1 MSTYDLTI
9 GDPFTELAMEDHTMA
24 EQAYVAAEN
33 QGYEMPTSEIAA
45 DGTGAVLP
53 SESTIMTDVPVVA
66 PEEEPSTVEATAI
79 SEQQLD
85 GNSSAAVE
93 NTTDVQ
99 HQLEEPAVLTE
110 EDRLWNIVKANPADF
125 AAWTSLIQEVDK
137 LEILER
143 IHRVYDTFLAEFP
156 LCYGYWKKYA
166 DHEIRGGTHESTIA
180 VYERAVQAVTY
191 SVDIWMH
198 YCSYLISK
206 QEDPDEICSFWFLLF
221 WLPGRTYFY
230 AGRLF
235 ERGLAYVGSDY
246 MSHILWDKYLEYEV
260 GLNEIN
266 KISQLYTRIIQL
278 PIQKLD
284 QYYHSYKQ
292 FMGLH
297 TLSELQSDEERA
309 ASSAAALAATP
320 IETISNTDTTEGVVT
335 EEGNSTMASK
345 ADGVKPDHGLEWSEE
360 SELSKFNYLRDELYK
375 AAKEQDARI
384 AEYEAAIRRPYF
396 HVKPLDDAQLAN
408 WHRYLDFMEKEGDF
422 AKVVKLYER
431 CLIACANYPEYWI
444 RYVLHMDFQGSMEY
458 AVDALTRASQIFV
471 KRRPDI
477 HLFAARFKEEHGDTE
492 GARYEYQVLN
502 SSLAPGLLES
512 IVRTA
517 NFEHRQG
524 NTEGA
529 CAVFISAIEYEK
541 SKEESRSLPFLFI
554 QYARFLD
561 QVAQNTEKARE
572 AYADALAF
580 LPLSKTLWEA
590 LIHFEAYRPGVKDM
604 DRLESLIEEATAA
617 PKPDVPG
624 LSAIDREEIS
634 SIFLE
639 FVDLFGDLQRLRKAE
654 ARHRQ
659 LFPLRKN
666 SESRKRPSPDGSGS
680 ERAKLLKVHG
690 SSTLSPAQAA
700 APAYANGQTQ
710 WGAGYGQQ
718 GYAQPPQTWQQ
729 PPAQQAQVQP
739 QQWPQTYTSQPAGYN
754 AYGSYGAYGAT
765 PQQAL
770 PPPQQQPAAYGS
782 YAQSYTPQA
791 FPQQPGY
798 AQQPAYTQQQA
809 PAQQG
814 YYSGYY

>member
-1 MSTYDLTI
+1 MARRVES
-9 GDPFTELAMEDHTMA
+9 AMEEDQAMG

-33 QGYEMPTSEIAA
+33 QGYMMPTSETA
-45 DGTGAVLP
+45 DDGSGAGGAVLP
-53 SESTIMTDVPVVA
+53 SEVTMTTDVPVAAAEEA
-66 PEEEPSTVEATAI
+66 PSVVEATVL
-79 SEQQLD
+79 SEPQLD

-93 NTTDVQ
+93 NPSDVQ
-99 HQLEEPAVLTE
+99 PQLEEPAVLTE

-206 QEDPDEICSFWFLLF
+206 QEDPDEV
-221 WLPGRTYFY
+221 R
-230 AGRLF
+230 RLF
-235 ERGLAYVGSDY
+235 ERGLSYVGSDY
-246 MSHILWDKYLEYEV
+246 MSHILWDKYLEFEV

-284 QYYHSYKQ
+284 HYYHSYKQ
-292 FMGLH
+292 FIALH
-297 TLSELQSDEERA
+297 TLNELQSDEERA
-309 ASSAAALAATP
+309 ASSAAALATTT
-320 IETISNTDTTEGVVT
+320 IETTSNTEAGPAEGAGA
-335 EEGNSTMASK
+335 EEGNSTSASK
-345 ADGVKPDHGLEWSEE
+345 VDGSVKPDQGLEWSEE

-384 AEYEAAIRRPYF
+384 AEYETAIRRPYF

-408 WHRYLDFMEKEGDF
+408 WHRYLDFMEKDGDF

-444 RYVLHMDFQGSMEY
+444 RYVLHMDLQGSMEY

-471 KRRPDI
+471 KRRPEI
-477 HLFAARFKEEHGDTE
+477 HLFSARFKEEHGDIE
-492 GARYEYQVLN
+492 GARYEYQILN

-529 CAVFISAIEYEK
+529 CAVFTSAIEYEK

-561 QVAQNTEKARE
+561 QVAENTEKARE
-572 AYADALAF
+572 VYADALAF

-590 LIHFEAYRPGVKDM
+590 LIHFEAYRSGPKDM

-624 LSAIDREEIS
+624 LSAIDKEEIS
-634 SIFLE
+634 SIYLE

-680 ERAKLLKVHG
+680 DRAKMLKVHG

-729 PPAQQAQVQP
+729 PPAQQAQVQQ
-739 QQWPQTYTSQPAGYN
+739 QQWTPAYSSQPAGYN
-754 AYGSYGAYGAT
+754 AYGNYGAYGAT
-765 PQQAL
+765 QQQAV
-770 PPPQQQPAAYGS
+770 PPPQQQPAAYSS
-782 YAQSYTPQA
+782 YAQGYTPQA

-809 PAQQG
+809 PVQQG
-814 YYSGYY
+814 YYPAYY

>member
-1 MSTYDLTI
+1 M
-9 GDPFTELAMEDHTMA
+9 G
-24 EQAYVAAEN
+24 EQAYAAVEN
-33 QGYEMPTSEIAA
+33 QGYMMPTSETAA
-45 DGTGAVLP
+45 DGSGSGLP
-53 SESTIMTDVPVVA
+53 TEVSITTEIPNAAT
-66 PEEEPSTVEATAI
+66 EETPSTMEATALA
-79 SEQQLD
+79 EQQFD
-85 GNSSAAVE
+85 GNTAIVE
-93 NTTDVQ
+93 NTSDAQ
-99 HQLEEPAVLTE
+99 SQLEEPAVLTE

-125 AAWTSLIQEVDK
+125 TAWTSLIQEVDK

-166 DHEIRGGTHESTIA
+166 DHEIRGGSHESTIA

-198 YCSYLISK
+198 YCSYLMSK
-206 QEDPDEICSFWFLLF
+206 QEDPDEI
-221 WLPGRTYFY
+221 R
-230 AGRLF
+230 RLF
-235 ERGLAYVGSDY
+235 ERGLSYVGSDY
-246 MSHILWDKYLEYEV
+246 MSHILWDKYLEFEV
-260 GLNEIN
+260 DLNEIN

-292 FMGLH
+292 FIALH
-297 TLSELQSDEERA
+297 TLSELQTDEERA
-309 ASSAAALAATP
+309 ASAAASLATATVDAAP
-320 IETISNTDTTEGVVT
+320 NTDAGSAEGVVT
-335 EEGNSTMASK
+335 EEGISTSALK
-345 ADGVKPDHGLEWSEE
+345 DGSVKPDQGLEWSEE
-360 SELSKFNYLRDELYK
+360 NELNKFNYVRDELYK
-375 AAKEQDARI
+375 AAKEQDSRI
-384 AEYEAAIRRPYF
+384 AEYESAIRRPYF
-396 HVKPLDDAQLAN
+396 HVKPLDDAQLTN
-408 WHRYLDFMEKEGDF
+408 WHRYLDFMENEGDF

-444 RYVLHMDFQGSMEY
+444 RYVLHMDLQGSMEY

-471 KRRPDI
+471 KRRPEI
-477 HLFAARFKEEHGDTE
+477 HLFAARFKEEHGDIE
-492 GARYEYQVLN
+492 GVRFEYQILN

-517 NFEHRQG
+517 NFEFRQG
-524 NTEGA
+524 NAEGA
-529 CAVFISAIEYEK
+529 CAVFTSAIEYEK

-561 QVAQNTEKARE
+561 QVVQNTEKARE
-572 AYADALAF
+572 VYADALAF

-590 LIHFEAYRPGVKDM
+590 LIHFEAYRSGPKDL

-634 SIFLE
+634 SIYLE
-639 FVDLFGDLQRLRKAE
+639 FVDLFGDLQRLKKAE
-654 ARHRQ
+654 ARHRE

-666 SESRKRPSPDGSGS
+666 SESRKRPLSDGSGS
-680 ERAKLLKVHG
+680 DRAKMLKVHG

-700 APAYANGQTQ
+700 TPAYANGQAQ
-710 WGAGYGQQ
+710 WAAGYGQQ

-739 QQWPQTYTSQPAGYN
+739 QQWTPAAYGSQPAGYN
-754 AYGSYGAYGAT
+754 AYGSYGAYGAA
-765 PQQAL
+765 QQPAI
-770 PPPQQQPAAYGS
+770 PPPQQQPAAYGNYPQG
-782 YAQSYTPQA
+782 YAPQA

-798 AQQPAYTQQQA
+798 AQQPAYTQPQA

-814 YYSGYY
+814 YYSAYY